1 MTRNHFLQMS
11 SLYSVQTTLLEKAIA
26 VPHDEK
32 NESFYFVSY
41 VLKAGLDG
49 VFKDDCSRK
58 YVYVWCHSTNGTVPY
73 PMILLVARI
82 SGVGGEET
90 RSGTEKRSSHNCKAV
105 SLRGGQRIIAV
116 FSHSK
121 YFTRSEPEEEMIK
134 KLKT

>member
-1 MTRNHFLQMS
+1 MQMS

-82 SGVGGEET
+82 SGGGGKRQGLGPRNDLLT
-90 RSGTEKRSSHNCKAV
+90 TAKRSAYVVV
-105 SLRGGQRIIAV
+105 SG
-116 FSHSK
+116 
-121 YFTRSEPEEEMIK
+121 
-134 KLKT
+134 